1 MCIPIHQNTI
11 IFNMIFIIILFNTAS
26 QDIGEGAIVLG
37 QLLGYEDEAERLAV
51 LDAGLTVRG
60 VEFANE
66 LAALTQE
73 ALQGF
78 TVVGTRENVDAELVD
93 RVRVIDDRIRK
104 FIEKWTKDDFQ

>member
-1 MCIPIHQNTI
+1 MCQTI
-11 IFNMIFIIILFNTAS
+11 YYTIFNMIFIIALFNTVP

-37 QLLGYEDEAERLAV
+37 QLLGYDDEAERLAV

-73 ALQGF
+73 ALEGF
-78 TVVGTRENVDAELVD
+78 TVVGARENVDAELVD
-93 RVRVIDDRIRK
+93 RVRVIDDRIQK
-104 FIEKWTKDDFQ
+104 FIGKWTKDDFQ

>member
-1 MCIPIHQNTI
+1 M
-11 IFNMIFIIILFNTAS
+11 
-26 QDIGEGAIVLG
+26 LG
-37 QLLGYEDEAERLAV
+37 QLLGYDDESERLAV

-73 ALQGF
+73 ALEGF
-78 TVVGTRENVDAELVD
+78 TAVGIQNVDAELVD